1 MGRKLKRMKKYLI
14 LFSAFCLFVMG
25 RPAVAC
31 TGLVVQDGE
40 RVLVGNN
47 EDWFN
52 PRAKIWFIQPVGGRY
67 GSVFFGFDNFWP
79 QGGMNQKGLF
89 FDAFALKAK
98 AVDVPEAKPRFRGIL
113 IKEVMATCATVAE
126 ALALI
131 DRYSL
136 YFMDQFQLFIADA
149 TGDAAIVEA
158 DAVIRKQ
165 GDHQIVTNFR
175 QSETDPDKIAC
186 WRYLTAEK
194 LLADCRGDKQ
204 RCVKDILEATHQEGE
219 SPTLYS
225 NVYDLNARRVYV
237 YLFHDFQ
244 EEVVIDLEK
253 ELARRP
259 GVFDLPT
266 LFPPNDAAQAFG
278 ARYTN
283 LKKEY
288 VHDAPRFVVRYPL
301 VYVEDDPLDDSQ
313 VFRAKSRYGQVPV
326 LTISVTPADDSM
338 PLARAGGEFYAPRL
352 REVGK
357 QVMILS
363 NRPTRLADGSEAY
376 ETRIAW
382 RWEGRTKINSLVL
395 SVIRDNKL
403 INVAL
408 HHTGEL
414 AYLQHIPYSLR
425 FD

>member
-1 MGRKLKRMKKYLI
+1 MGRKLKAMKKYFL
-14 LFSAFCLFVMG
+14 LFSALCFILMG
-25 RPAVAC
+25 RPAMAC
-31 TGLVVQDGE
+31 TGLVVQDGA

-52 PRAKIWFIQPVGGRY
+52 PRSKIWFIQPVGGRY

-136 YFMDQFQLFIADA
+136 YFMDQFQLFFADA

-175 QSETDPDKIAC
+175 QSATDPDKIAC

-194 LLADCRGDKQ
+194 LLADCRGEKQ
-204 RCVKDILEATHQEGE
+204 NCVKDILEATHQEGDF
-219 SPTLYS
+219 PTLYS
-225 NVYDLNARRVYV
+225 NVYDLNARRVHV
-237 YLFHDFQ
+237 YHFHNYQ
-244 EEVVIDLEK
+244 EEVVIDLEQA
-253 ELARRP
+253 LATGT
-259 GVFDLPT
+259 GVMDLPA
-266 LFPPNDAAQAFG
+266 LFPPNEAARAFR
-278 ARYTN
+278 ARCTD

-301 VYVEDDPLDDSQ
+301 VYVEAEPLDESQ
-313 VFRAKSRYGQVPV
+313 VLFARSRYGQVPV
-326 LTISVTPADDSM
+326 LTVSVMNADTDM
-338 PLARAGGEFYAPRL
+338 PLARAGGECYAPRL
-352 REVGK
+352 REVGT
-357 QVMILS
+357 QVTILS
-363 NRPTRLADGSEAY
+363 NRPTRLADGSAAY
-376 ETRIAW
+376 ETRVAW
-382 RWEGRTKINSLVL
+382 QRKDRTRLTSLVV
-395 SVIRDNKL
+395 SAVRDDKL
-403 INVAL
+403 IQVAL

-414 AYLQHIPYSLR
+414 DYLKHIPYSLR